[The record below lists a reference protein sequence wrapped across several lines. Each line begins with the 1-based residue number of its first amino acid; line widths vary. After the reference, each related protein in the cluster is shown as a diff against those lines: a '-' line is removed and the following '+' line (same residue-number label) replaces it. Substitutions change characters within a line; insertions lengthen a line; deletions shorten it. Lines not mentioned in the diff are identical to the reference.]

1 MRSMETPAYP
11 FVQVEVTG
19 SVATITLDRPEIH
32 NAFDATLIASLTAA
46 FRAVGARDGLRAVV
60 LRGAGTSF
68 CAGAD
73 LTWMRAS
80 LGWSRDENIT
90 DATKLADL
98 FDTVNGCP
106 LPVVARVQGAALGGG
121 AGLVACCDLVIAA
134 EGTRFGFT
142 EVKLGLAPATI
153 APYVVAK
160 IGASQA
166 RALFV
171 TGERF
176 DAARAQAIGLVHTV
190 VPADQL
196 DDAVEAALRHLRA
209 NGPRALRAAKDLAR
223 RVASMPPDEARRFT
237 VAMIAD
243 LRVGDEA
250 QEGLQAFLAKRR
262 ATWAEDA

>member
-1 MRSMETPAYP
+1 METPTYP
-11 FVQVEVTG
+11 FVQVGVEG
-19 SVATITLDRPEIH
+19 SVAQVTLNRPDVH
-32 NAFDATLIASLTAA
+32 NAFDATLIASLTAT
-46 FRAVGARDGLRAVV
+46 FRDLGARNDLRAVV
-60 LRGAGTSF
+60 LRGAGASF

-80 LGWSRDENIT
+80 LGWSREENIA

-98 FDTVNGCP
+98 FDAVNACP

-142 EVKLGLAPATI
+142 EVKLGLVPATI

-166 RALFV
+166 RALFI

-176 DAARAQAIGLVHTV
+176 DAARAQALGLVHQV
-190 VPADQL
+190 VAAEAL
-196 DDAVEAALRHLRA
+196 DDAVSATLKQLRA

-223 RVASMPPDEARRFT
+223 RIGSLAPEEARRFT
-237 VAMIAD
+237 IDLIAD
-243 LRVGDEA
+243 IRVGDEA
-250 QEGLQAFLAKRR
+250 QEGVHAFLEKRR
-262 ATWAEDA
+262 AAWSEAE